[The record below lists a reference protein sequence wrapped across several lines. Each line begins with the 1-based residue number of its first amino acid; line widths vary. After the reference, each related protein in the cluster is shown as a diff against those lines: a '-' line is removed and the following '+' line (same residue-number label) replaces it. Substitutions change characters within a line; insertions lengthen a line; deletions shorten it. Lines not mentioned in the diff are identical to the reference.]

1 MRSRS
6 HAFLLLGVVIFFALF
21 YFQRDIGASIS
32 QFFATIEYPYAYIYI
47 ILIVAF
53 VLLVSLFGLK
63 IHQDDNASLRAEIRD
78 IRLVLVALAYYGF
91 LFWISSYGVVWY
103 GILIYFIFFLVIIF
117 GARMIDREIDDLIGE
132 PT

>member
-1 MRSRS
+1 MSN
-6 HAFLLLGVVIFFALF
+6 
-21 YFQRDIGASIS
+21 
-32 QFFATIEYPYAYIYI
+32 FFATIQYPYAYIYI
-47 ILIVAF
+47 ILIVALI
-53 VLLVSLFGLK
+53 LLISLFGLK
-63 IHQDDNASLRAEIRD
+63 IHEDDSTSSRAEIRD

-103 GILIYFIFFLVIIF
+103 GILIYFIFFLIIIF

>member
-1 MRSRS
+1 M
-6 HAFLLLGVVIFFALF
+6 VIFFAAF

-47 ILIVAF
+47 ILIIAF

-103 GILIYFIFFLVIIF
+103 GILIYFIFFLIIIF
-117 GARMIDREIDDLIGE
+117 GARMIDHEIDDLIGE